1 MAINKRAHSVLR
13 LMCVRLQNKQRK
25 GEKGRKIEGE
35 KERGEINNSLMGKH
49 VWQYVQHS
57 AF

>member
-25 GEKGRKIEGE
+25 SMRGKSKGRETEREG
-35 KERGEINNSLMGKH
+35 K
-49 VWQYVQHS
+49 
-57 AF
+57 

>member
-25 GEKGRKIEGE
+25 GEKGRKGEGG
-35 KERGEINNSLMGKH
+35 EREGK
-49 VWQYVQHS
+49 
-57 AF
+57 